1 MTQYWST
8 LVIFVVVA
16 IGVLLAWRDLVRERF
31 ERAHAQRRR
40 MDADGNVLGA
50 DPVHLVGTSGAA
62 VLLLHGFNDTPQS
75 MAYLATRLHAEGYTV
90 LAPRLPGHGVSLR
103 RMAREARD
111 DAWRRAVSEAYD
123 TLRARYATVFVCG
136 QSMGGA
142 LAVLQV
148 TELATPGDVPAV
160 ALLAPYLGMPS
171 ALQWRSLAAT
181 FMQLFSAYHTSSGG
195 ERSIHDDAERAKV
208 LGPGIVTAAM
218 LRSLRRV
225 ALAAERA
232 LPRLTIPV
240 LYLQSREDNRISV
253 SAAER
258 AFTSIG
264 ARDKTQ
270 QWLTGCGHIISAD
283 FCRDVV
289 ADRVI
294 AWFAAH
300 RPSRGTTASARVPA
314 GVPPA
319 RD

>member
-1 MTQYWST
+1 MMDRWPT
-8 LVIFVVVA
+8 LAILAVVVV
-16 IGVLLAWRDLVRERF
+16 GLVLAWRHLARARF

-40 MDADGNVLGA
+40 MDTDGHVLGA
-50 DPVHLVGTSGAA
+50 EPVHLVGTSGAA

-75 MAYLATRLHAEGYTV
+75 MRHLAVRLHREGYTV

-111 DAWRRAVSEAYD
+111 DAWRRAVGEAYD
-123 TLRARYATVFVCG
+123 TLRARYTTVFLCG

-142 LAVLQV
+142 LAVLQA
-148 TELATPGDVPAV
+148 TALATPGDVPAL
-160 ALLAPYLGMPS
+160 ALLAPYLGMPR
-171 ALQWRSLAAT
+171 ALQWRSFAAT
-181 FMQLFSAYHTSSGG
+181 LLQVFSAYHTSSGG
-195 ERSIHDDAERAKV
+195 ERSIHDDAERARA

-232 LPRLTIPV
+232 LPRLTMPV
-240 LYLQSREDNRISV
+240 LYVQSREDNRISV

-258 AFTSIG
+258 AFASIG
-264 ARDKTQ
+264 ARDKVQ

-283 FCRDVV
+283 FCKDVV
-289 ADRVI
+289 ADHVI

-300 RPSRGTTASARVPA
+300 RRARTATVPA
-314 GVPPA
+314 GAPLA
-319 RD
+319 QD